1 MFLDLDMCV
10 AGFGVS
16 SFVYDKSIYIMPRV
30 LSNSTC
36 ALRGVVWRKMTS
48 WYCRSVANGLLY
60 IYFICNVF
68 WAC

>member
-10 AGFGVS
+10 GGLGVS
-16 SFVYDKSIYIMPRV
+16 SFVYDKSIYIMPMV

-36 ALRGVVWRKMTS
+36 ALRGVVRRKMTS
-48 WYCRSVANGLLY
+48 KHYMSVTNGLLY
-60 IYFICNVF
+60 MNFICNVF